1 MIMDITKKIT
11 SGILFQALESLY
23 YTVITDNLGYIVFIS
38 KNYAELLCINERDVL
53 GKHIKKVIPNTKIP
67 DVLKSGKEDIGD
79 IFVLNNG
86 KTVMCNRIPIK
97 DENNTIIGVVSVATF
112 DDMNRIEELSR
123 KIKMLQEENH
133 KYKKK
138 LKELKNEMYSIDN
151 VIGTTKAML
160 DIKDTIKRMAKSPIR
175 VLITGETGTGKE
187 VFANYIHGLSD
198 RSEKPFVKINCA
210 AIPKELIES
219 ELFGYSPGAFSGAS
233 KEGKIGKFEMANGGS
248 ILLDEIG
255 EMPLS
260 LQQKLLRVIQEKEIV
275 RIGDKKTIKL
285 DIRIICST
293 NKDIEEL
300 IKNGQFREDLYYR
313 INVVELKIPP
323 LRERIEDIRKL
334 ANYFIEK
341 TNRSYGLGINE
352 INEDVIGL
360 FMEYTWP
367 GNVRELENVIER
379 ACVLVGS
386 GELKIED
393 FGFFI
398 KKLNNET
405 NSLVYSN
412 SNNSTLEEAKTNTE
426 KEVIMK
432 TLLEA
437 KGNKTVAAKMLGI
450 DRSFL
455 YTKLKK
461 YNINL

>member
-1 MIMDITKKIT
+1 MDFTKAITT
-11 SGILFQALESLY
+11 EILFQALESLY
-23 YTVITDNLGYIVFIS
+23 CTIITDNFARIVFIS
-38 KNYAELLCINERDVL
+38 KNYTELLGLKERDVL
-53 GKHIKKVIPNTKIP
+53 GKHIKDIIPNTKIP
-67 DVLKSGKEDIGD
+67 DVLKSGKEDIGE
-79 IFVLNNG
+79 IFVLDNG
-86 KTVMCNRIPIK
+86 KKILCNRIPIR
-97 DENNTIIGVVSVATF
+97 DESNLIIGVISIATF
-112 DDMNRIEELSR
+112 DNMNKIEELSS
-123 KIKMLQEENH
+123 KIEMLQAENY
-133 KYKKK
+133 KFKKK

-151 VIGTTKAML
+151 AIGTTKAML
-160 DIKDTIKRMAKSPIR
+160 DIKETIKKIAKSPIR

-210 AIPKELIES
+210 AIPKDLIES

-260 LQQKLLRVIQEKEIV
+260 LQSKLLRVIQEKEIV
-275 RIGDKKTIKL
+275 RIGDNKTIKL

-300 IKNGQFREDLYYR
+300 IKEGQFREDLYYR
-313 INVVELKIPP
+313 INVVELRMPP
-323 LRERIEDIRKL
+323 LRERLEELRQL

-341 TNRSYGLGINE
+341 TNKSYGLGINE
-352 INEDVIGL
+352 INEDILDL
-360 FMEYTWP
+360 FNKYNWP

-386 GELKIED
+386 GELAVKD
-393 FGFFI
+393 FGFFM
-398 KKLNNET
+398 KKLNNDT
-405 NSLVYSN
+405 NNLICSN
-412 SNNSTLEEAKTNTE
+412 SNNPTLEEAKTNTE
-426 KEVIMK
+426 KEIIMK
-432 TLLEA
+432 ALIEA
-437 KGNKTVAAKMLGI
+437 KGNKTATAKMLGI

-461 YNINL
+461 YNIKL